1 MTVCPKCNAK
11 VDPKAKVCSQC
22 SAILTPVKK
31 EGGTLDA
38 GQFLEQKEELARPDD
53 NDSQYGTLP
62 QVENLHSNSDLSEKD
77 SRDAVTSDEQKT
89 LRLSNEGVT
98 RGPSDAGG
106 TFLFSEDEVRS
117 ALGELGD
124 SGSSGQLKR
133 VWAEAIGSS
142 GKDSKQ
148 SLRHERA
155 EASDSVFRRVAT
167 RQVVDANAAES
178 AGADYQIQ
186 DKLGEGGMGIVFSAL
201 QTAVNRVVAIKSI
214 RSEKSSRDDNRR
226 QFFYEAEVTAELD
239 HPNIPPIYELGRTE
253 DGLLFYSMKLIRGV
267 EWQSL
272 INSKSRE
279 ENLEIFSKISDAVG
293 FAHSRKVIHRD
304 LKPAN
309 VMLGTFGEVYLT
321 DWGLAI
327 NRGKKKT
334 MEFGGTPDF
343 MSPEMAKNQSKKI
356 AETSDIYLLGGI
368 LFQIVT
374 GFPPHIGRTAIDRL
388 QAASRNEIVPTDK
401 DDPLLEIAYR
411 AMATEPSDRYA
422 SVEAMQEAIREVLRH
437 AESIA
442 LANRSEELA
451 ISAASSKDYDRFTRS
466 IFGFRDAIELWG
478 GNKPA
483 ITGLQKARLAFG
495 QCAFDKGDYDL
506 ALQTLDRSVEDEAK
520 VYDKA
525 AKAKLTVEQRESRFK
540 TLRRAFVAA
549 VSILLLV
556 ASGFAILAYY
566 QKGEAEKNLVIA
578 NEQKELAENNLNE
591 ANRQKM
597 LAEANLKKAV
607 EQEKLA
613 VENFGRAEMQTK
625 LAEMQTKLAE
635 ENLEKAV
642 MEEKRASENFKR
654 AEEQT
659 RLATAN
665 FEKAEA
671 QTKIANAKTLEV
683 SNKAAQI
690 QINNSVSEIGRA
702 KLSTEQLD
710 IQGAGRLLKNV
721 QSMDAKEFAG
731 GVPSFDSFALHRV
744 SLLANVDLPQ
754 QSLGENVTAIDFAPS
769 GNIGIVGTA
778 KGKLRVLRY
787 EDGGLK
793 IDDSVRYEFDGGKIE
808 CVAISPRGDEAVLTV
823 SRSGKSSSYAWQLVA
838 DKKPVEADFLG
849 ARPFRAMAYSP
860 DGTRI
865 AAGIVGGVWIMPAG
879 SKWSATTSA
888 DGIDLI
894 QNVRDVRGKLAD
906 LHWLDPN
913 TVMASAYIGVD
924 ANKELELF
932 KIDVSTKSAN
942 TEKTSQL
949 VLMPSSLSQ
958 KVSAAVQLPGNRLMI
973 GTIDGSLSTC
983 DLTVSTEKDGKQVLA
998 VSNLSELPTKHR
1010 AGVSKLIASVDGR
1023 IISISDKEPVAYVWQ
1038 SDSKGSVVYDTYLTG
1053 VPNTES
1059 SKTNSTSNLFG
1070 AVFVAKDLIIGL
1082 DDVGTTMVWNVERQK
1097 QRRQLTRISETG
1109 REEYTKPVVGI
1120 FGRKKSDQAISM
1132 TQDGVVDL
1140 WNIQSG
1146 KTQKIGESR
1155 WSYFGHT
1162 PGAEFVDSA
1171 VDLNQG
1177 VVVTSATLKNAEKRY
1192 LADPAHDWEVCVWD
1206 QTTGNMLH
1214 RWSRNAVIK
1223 GKAEEIEP
1231 RISLLGAGKELL
1243 ISSDVET
1250 RIVSLDG
1257 RELFRR
1263 DNLGT
1268 SFAVPNPK
1276 DSSLVAMVKR
1286 AGFTWLWDRADSNAW
1301 ETSPFFYSEDKG
1313 GFPLK
1318 GVWSEDGNRFYVA
1331 YSHGVVKAYNRM
1343 DRKLSDV
1350 VWSSDVSG
1358 GEKEAKGYWR
1368 TAVHY
1373 DMDIAAVRMA
1383 GSVDRLF
1390 VNVRNR
1396 GASPSY
1402 SGAVFDFPTGD
1413 GKPRITDS
1421 YSESGLRW
1429 LGASAEGQATLS
1441 RGIHN
1446 RFELNEKAEDRVLAR
1461 IKTGSHTFVSTKS
1474 AVVYDLQDESTQIM
1488 SNGRAEL
1495 VSSSSDR
1502 DGRVIIALFRDGSV
1516 WRFELS
1522 DENTGSWTKAAYMAV
1537 GADMVQLS
1545 PDSKQL
1551 AVMDSKSHS
1560 LKLLDTV
1567 SGVLI
1572 RELPNV
1578 SAVVWD
1584 NDSDANLAVASLDGK
1599 LEIVSVAGRE
1609 ELSRVDLAGG
1619 QVKSLH
1625 FFKEKLVKENE
1636 AAEVRYLLAQMED
1649 DRPEITEGF
1658 LQFVRL
1664 KPSENPDENKA
1675 SGKKSV
1681 KKGLRIAS
1689 SPADSIFAT
1698 GDEAGTVTIW
1708 FASPKW
1714 DNLGA
1719 ELFDLEGHRGAS
1731 IASIGFSRDG
1741 QTLITSDNNNRLF
1754 GWLSSDSYVTKRKP

>member
-1 MTVCPKCNAK
+1 MTLCPKCNAK
-11 VDPKAKVCSQC
+11 VDPKATVCGQC
-22 SAILTPVKK
+22 KAILTPVKNA
-31 EGGTLDA
+31 GGTLDA
-38 GQFLEQKEELARPDD
+38 GQFFEQKGESLDANA
-53 NDSQYGTLP
+53 NDSPEGGASQE
-62 QVENLHSNSDLSEKD
+62 ENSRSPSQPPVKS
-77 SRDAVTSDEQKT
+77 SRDAVNSDEQKT
-89 LRLSNEGVT
+89 LRLPNEG
-98 RGPSDAGG
+98 GANALGDASG
-106 TFLFSEDEVRS
+106 TFIFSEDQVRS
-117 ALGELGD
+117 ALGEMGD

-272 INSKSRE
+272 INTKSRE

-304 LKPAN
+304 LKPSN

-327 NRGKKKT
+327 NRVKKKT

-343 MSPEMAKNQSKKI
+343 MSPEMAKNQTKKI

-374 GFPPHIGRTAIDRL
+374 GFPPHIGSTAIDRL

-401 DDPLLEIAYR
+401 DDPLLEIAYK
-411 AMATEPSDRYA
+411 AMATEPSDRYE

-451 ISAASSKDYDRFTRS
+451 LTAASSKDYDRFTRS

-483 ITGLQKARLAFG
+483 MMGLQKTRLAFG

-506 ALQTLDRSVEDEAK
+506 ALQTLDRSVDEEAK
-520 VYDKA
+520 VYEKA
-525 AKAKLTVEQRESRFK
+525 AKAKLMVEQRESRFK

-566 QKGEAEKNLVIA
+566 KKLEAENNLVVA
-578 NEQKELAENNLNE
+578 NQQKELAEENFKE
-591 ANRQKM
+591 ANRQRM
-597 LAEANLKKAV
+597 LAETNLARAV
-607 EQEKLA
+607 EQEALA
-613 VENFGRAEMQTK
+613 VQNFGRAEMQTK
-625 LAEMQTKLAE
+625 IAEMQTKLAK
-635 ENLEKAV
+635 ENLDKAV
-642 MEEKRASENFKR
+642 LEEKRATDNFKR

-659 RLATAN
+659 RLANAN

-702 KLSTEQLD
+702 KLSIEQLD

-721 QSMDAKEFAG
+721 QAMEPKEFTG
-731 GVPSFDSFALHRV
+731 GAPSLDSFALHRV

-754 QSLGENVTAIDFAPS
+754 QSIGEKITAMDFAPS
-769 GNIGIVGTA
+769 GNVGIVGTD
-778 KGKLRVLRY
+778 KGQLRILRY
-787 EDGGLK
+787 EAGGLK
-793 IDDSVRYEFDGGKIE
+793 IDDMIRYDFEGGKIE
-808 CVAISPRGDEAVLTV
+808 CVAISPQGDEAVLTIT
-823 SRSGKSSSYAWQLVA
+823 RSGKSTSYAWPLA
-838 DKKPVEADFLG
+838 SDKKPVEAEFLG
-849 ARPFRAMAYSP
+849 ARPFRAMRYSP

-865 AAGIVGGVWIMPAG
+865 AAGIVGGIWIMPSG
-879 SKWSATTSA
+879 SKWSTTASA
-888 DGIDLI
+888 DEISLM
-894 QNVRDVRGKLAD
+894 QNVRDVRGKLIE
-906 LHWLDPN
+906 LNWLDGN
-913 TVMASAYIGVD
+913 TILASAYIGVD
-924 ANKELELF
+924 AKKELKLF
-932 KIDVSTKSAN
+932 KIDANTKS
-942 TEKTSQL
+942 TSTGKTSQL
-949 VLMPSSLSQ
+949 ISMPTSIGDKLT
-958 KVSAAVQLPGNRLMI
+958 AAVQIPGNRLML
-973 GTIDGSLSTC
+973 GTLDGRLSVC
-983 DLTVSTEKDGKQVLA
+983 DLTASASKDGKQVLA
-998 VSNLSELPTKHR
+998 VSNVSDLTTKHR
-1010 AGVSKLIASVDGR
+1010 AGVSKLIAGRDGR

-1038 SDSKGSVVYDTYLTG
+1038 SDSKGSVTYDTYLTG
-1053 VPNTES
+1053 VPNIDS
-1059 SKTNSTSNLFG
+1059 SATTSTSNLSD
-1070 AVFVAKDLIIGL
+1070 AVFVAKDLVVGL
-1082 DDVGTTMVWNVERQK
+1082 DDVGTTMVWDIERQK
-1097 QRRQLTRISETG
+1097 QRRQLTRISEAG
-1109 REEYTKPVVGI
+1109 REEYAKPVVNI
-1120 FGRKKSDQAISM
+1120 FGRKKADQALSI

-1146 KTQKIGESR
+1146 KTEKISGNR

-1171 VDLNQG
+1171 VDLSRG

-1192 LADPAHDWEVCVWD
+1192 LADPSHDWEVCVWN
-1206 QTTGNMLH
+1206 QSTGNMLH
-1214 RWSRNAVIK
+1214 RWSRKAEAK

-1231 RISLLGAGKELL
+1231 RISLLGGGKELL

-1257 RELFRR
+1257 SEIFKR

-1276 DSSLVAMVKR
+1276 DPTLVAMVKR
-1286 AGFTWLWDRADSNAW
+1286 VGFTWLWDRSDSNAW
-1301 ETSPFFYSEDKG
+1301 ETSPFFYSEDRG

-1318 GVWSEDGNRFYVA
+1318 GIWSEDGTRFFVV
-1331 YSHGVVKAYNRM
+1331 YSDGVVKAYNRIG
-1343 DRKLSDV
+1343 RKLSDV
-1350 VWSSDVSG
+1350 IWSSDVVG
-1358 GEKEAKGYWR
+1358 GEKDSKGLWR
-1368 TAVHY
+1368 TAIHY
-1373 DMDIAAVRMA
+1373 DMDIAMERLA

-1396 GASPSY
+1396 GALPSY
-1402 SGAVFDFPTGD
+1402 SGAVFDFPAGD
-1413 GKPRITDS
+1413 GKAKITDS

-1429 LGASAEGQATLS
+1429 LGNSADGKATLS
-1441 RGIHN
+1441 RGVHS

-1461 IKTGSHTFVSTKS
+1461 IKAGSHTFVTTKS

-1495 VSSSSDR
+1495 VSSTSDR
-1502 DGRVIIALFRDGSV
+1502 DGNVIIALLKDGSV

-1522 DENTGSWTKAAYMAV
+1522 NENVSTWTKTAHIAA
-1537 GADMVQLS
+1537 GADSVQLS

-1551 AVMDSKSHS
+1551 AVMNSKLHT
-1560 LKLLDTV
+1560 LKLLDAG
-1567 SGVLI
+1567 SGASI
-1572 RELPNV
+1572 RELANV
-1578 SAVVWD
+1578 STAVWD
-1584 NDSDANLAVASLDGK
+1584 NVSEANLAVAYLDGK
-1599 LEIVSVAGRE
+1599 LEIVNGCG
-1609 ELSRVDLAGG
+1609 SR
-1619 QVKSLH
+1619 
-1625 FFKEKLVKENE
+1625 
-1636 AAEVRYLLAQMED
+1636 
-1649 DRPEITEGF
+1649 
-1658 LQFVRL
+1658 
-1664 KPSENPDENKA
+1664 
-1675 SGKKSV
+1675 
-1681 KKGLRIAS
+1681 S
-1689 SPADSIFAT
+1689 S
-1698 GDEAGTVTIW
+1698 W
-1708 FASPKW
+1708 Q
-1714 DNLGA
+1714 
-1719 ELFDLEGHRGAS
+1719 R
-1731 IASIGFSRDG
+1731 
-1741 QTLITSDNNNRLF
+1741 
-1754 GWLSSDSYVTKRKP
+1754 